1 MTFKEFVEARPEEKA
16 DLPVDLLIINDNI
29 SIETV
34 KKMREAKVFDASKT
48 VILADQTVPPNS
60 IEASALW
67 RQLMKLSDEQN
78 IPMLAGKV
86 RTAVYVAEHVT
97 AGQIAAGL
105 NKEVLTAGAKG
116 AAGISVADENELL
129 SGI

>member
-48 VILADQTVPPNS
+48 VILADQTVPP
-60 IEASALW
+60 LT
-67 RQLMKLSDEQN
+67 QLN
-78 IPMLAGKV
+78 FCFV
-86 RTAVYVAEHVT
+86 AV
-97 AGQIAAGL
+97 
-105 NKEVLTAGAKG
+105 
-116 AAGISVADENELL
+116 S
-129 SGI
+129 

>member
-48 VILADQTVPPNS
+48 VILADETV
-60 IEASALW
+60 
-67 RQLMKLSDEQN
+67 R
-78 IPMLAGKV
+78 
-86 RTAVYVAEHVT
+86 
-97 AGQIAAGL
+97 
-105 NKEVLTAGAKG
+105 
-116 AAGISVADENELL
+116 
-129 SGI
+129 